1 MLDPDRLSEEPRTHR
16 GGAWKVAYADFVTA
30 LMALFIVLWLMTA
43 GKDVREAVSAYFKD
57 PAGHARMAG
66 SAQAGSGDALAM
78 DASNVHQ
85 LQERIE
91 AAMASLE
98 GFEEFRKYVHFTVTG
113 EGLRVEL
120 MESEGGM
127 FFESGS
133 ARASALGNR
142 LLGMIGVEI
151 GRLPN
156 PVVIEGHTDARPY
169 RSAALDAYGNWEL
182 ATDRAN
188 MARRALVASGVAPA
202 QVAEIRGY
210 ADRRVLIAGNPN
222 DSRNRRVSV
231 ILKFRGPGSVSGLAA
246 QDRTGRDRRREDQ
259 QSSAKPGGSR

>member
-1 MLDPDRLSEEPRTHR
+1 MIDPGMPPGDPHHR

-30 LMALFIVLWLMTA
+30 LMALFIVLWLMSS
-43 GKDVREAVSAYFKD
+43 GQDVRDAVSSYFRD
-57 PAGHARMAG
+57 PRGHPRLAG
-66 SAQAGSGDALAM
+66 SAQAGSGQALRV
-78 DASNVHQ
+78 DASNVHE
-85 LQERIE
+85 LEKRLH
-91 AAMASLE
+91 AAMATMA
-98 GFEEFRKYVHFTVTG
+98 GFEEFRKYIHFTVTG

-133 ARASALGNR
+133 PRPSALGVR
-142 LLGMIGVEI
+142 LLGMLAGEI

-169 RSAALDAYGNWEL
+169 RSAAPDAYGNWEL
-182 ATDRAN
+182 AVDRAN
-188 MARRALVASGVAPA
+188 MARRALLAGGIAPE

-210 ADRRVLIAGNPN
+210 ADRHVLIAGRPD

-231 ILKFRGPGSVSGLAA
+231 ILKFRP
-246 QDRTGRDRRREDQ
+246 D
-259 QSSAKPGGSR
+259 